1 MAGANNVPD
10 LNALAG
16 ALAACNLTIIIPI
29 TEAHLWPT
37 KTLKSLRD
45 ANLKNQPCLQGK
57 TCFYLMQLPITN
69 QLQRCDI
76 DWRSLENI
84 LKK

>member
-29 TEAHLWPT
+29 TEAT
-37 KTLKSLRD
+37 KPIDASANGNIIISADNAGLISLKV
-45 ANLKNQPCLQGK
+45 
-57 TCFYLMQLPITN
+57 
-69 QLQRCDI
+69 
-76 DWRSLENI
+76 
-84 LKK
+84 